1 MKGYIIFI
9 VIAVFL
15 VFFAS
20 ASAMP
25 IFSKGNVLILTYHRL
40 STDST
45 MANEYTVTP
54 DTFENDIKL
63 LKEKGYEFLKASQL
77 EGNFSKD
84 RKIAV
89 ITFDDGYKS
98 DLEYAAPI
106 LEKYSACATFFI
118 IGEMIG
124 KSEYMSKDD
133 IKLLSQKDCCE
144 IGNHSYSIHNQFPST
159 LSIMYRS
166 GRYNEKIVADFQ
178 KNNELLQQITGK
190 SPTTASYPNGIFNSS
205 VDKALCDLGITV
217 TFSTAETSYKSPLVP
232 IGRRNR
238 GQNRDINKLL

>member
-1 MKGYIIFI
+1 MKGYIFFI
-9 VIAVFL
+9 VIAVLL

-20 ASAMP
+20 VSAMP
-25 IFSKGNVLILTYHRL
+25 IFNKGNVLVLTYHRL
-40 STDST
+40 SPDSA
-45 MANEYTVTP
+45 MANDYTVTP
-54 DTFENDIKL
+54 DTFESDIKL

-98 DLEYAAPI
+98 DLEYAVPI
-106 LEKYSACATFFI
+106 LEKHSACATFFI
-118 IGEMIG
+118 IGEMVG
-124 KSEYMSKDD
+124 KSGYMSEDD
-133 IKLLSQKDCCE
+133 IKLLSQKEFCE
-144 IGNHSYSIHNQFPST
+144 IGNHSYSIHNLFPST

-166 GRYNEKIVADFQ
+166 GRHNEYIIADFK
-178 KNNELLQQITGK
+178 KNNELLLEITGK
-190 SPTTASYPNGIFNSS
+190 SPTAVSYPNGIFNSFI
-205 VDKALCDLGITV
+205 DKSLCDLGMTV

-238 GQNRDINKLL
+238 GQDRNINNLL